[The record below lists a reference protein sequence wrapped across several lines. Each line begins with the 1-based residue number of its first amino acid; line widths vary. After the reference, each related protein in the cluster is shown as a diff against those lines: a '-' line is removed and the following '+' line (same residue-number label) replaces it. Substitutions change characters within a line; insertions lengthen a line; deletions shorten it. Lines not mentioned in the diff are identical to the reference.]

1 MYLAPAGRL
10 FYFRSLNLGD
20 SINTPILV
28 AVPMGNNIFARYL
41 QQPTEYQLST

>member
-1 MYLAPAGRL
+1 MT
-10 FYFRSLNLGD
+10 YFKTGHPHESGD
-20 SINTPILV
+20 SINTLILL